1 MKRYIF
7 FVCLL
12 FLTLITAYPSIKDI
26 EFINREYILDSK
38 YLPQLIKFSLEHNIR
53 METLHNWI
61 MAESSGR
68 ERAYNRKSGDKGL
81 CQLHDV
87 KYLVRKYWTL
97 TGPFTG
103 PFNVY
108 DGEHNLFIALAY
120 LGDLIDTFGIYHGF
134 MAYNIGR
141 GRIAR
146 GEILNCGIKYVS
158 SILPGETQPVTI
170 RYPLIYRYSILTFQE
185 QVLFDRRERYV

>member
-12 FLTLITAYPSIKDI
+12 FLTLIAAYPSIKDI

-81 CQLHDV
+81 CQLHDI
-87 KYLVRKYWTL
+87 KYLKNKYWHMSGL
-97 TGPFTG
+97 
-103 PFNVY
+103 FNVY
-108 DGEHNLFIALAY
+108 NGEHNLFVALAY

-146 GEILNCGIKYVS
+146 GEILNCGIKYVNFILPEEKQLS
-158 SILPGETQPVTI
+158 SITCQ
-170 RYPLIYRYSILTFQE
+170 LIYRHSVLTFQE
-185 QVLFDRRERYV
+185 QVLFDDRRQRI